1 MIFGYCRVSSK
12 GQAKDGN
19 SLQAQEQEILS
30 RYKCAQIYKE
40 AYTGPLRIDQYLM
53 M

>member
-1 MIFGYCRVSSK
+1 MIYGYCRVSTK

-30 RYKCAQIYKE
+30 MYNEAQIYK
-40 AYTGPLRIDQYLM
+40 
-53 M
+53 